1 MKRILIADDESHIRL
16 LVRTTLEGPERE
28 VLEASN
34 GQTARELAIKEM
46 PDLVILDW
54 MMPNET
60 GVDVLKAL
68 RDDPETSG
76 IPVIML
82 TGQSDKT
89 HRQAAILLGIRGY
102 LAKPFSPL
110 ELIEL
115 VDKVLEGERVT
126 S

>member
-34 GQTARELAIKEM
+34 GEAARELAIKEM
-46 PDLVILDW
+46 PDLLILDW

-68 RDDPETSG
+68 REDPETSG
-76 IPVIML
+76 IPVIMV

-102 LAKPFSPL
+102 LPKPFSPL

>member
-1 MKRILIADDESHIRL
+1 MKRILIADDDQHLRL
-16 LVRTTLEGPERE
+16 LVRTTLEGPECE

-34 GQTARELAIKEM
+34 GQAARELASKEL
-46 PDLVILDW
+46 PDLIILDW
-54 MMPNET
+54 VMPNET
-60 GVDVLKAL
+60 GVDVLRAL
-68 RDDPETSG
+68 REDPNTSG
-76 IPVIML
+76 LPVIML
-82 TGQSDKT
+82 TGKT
-89 HRQAAILLGIRGY
+89 DQADRQAAILLGIRGY

>member
-1 MKRILIADDESHIRL
+1 MKRILIADDDLHLRL
-16 LVRTTLEGPERE
+16 LVRTTLEGPECE

-34 GQTARELAIKEM
+34 GQDARELASKES
-46 PDLVILDW
+46 PDLLILDW

-60 GVDVLKAL
+60 GVEVLSAL
-68 RDDPETSG
+68 REDSNTSG
-76 IPVIML
+76 LPVIML
-82 TGQSDKT
+82 TGKTDKAD
-89 HRQAAILLGIRGY
+89 RQAAILLGIRGY
-102 LAKPFSPL
+102 LAKPFSPV